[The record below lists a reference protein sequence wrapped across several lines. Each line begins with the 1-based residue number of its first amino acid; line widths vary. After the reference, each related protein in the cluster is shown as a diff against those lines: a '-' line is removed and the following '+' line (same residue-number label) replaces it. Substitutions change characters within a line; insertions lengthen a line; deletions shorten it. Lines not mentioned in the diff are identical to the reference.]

1 MDYSEKKLVELREL
15 CGARGIS
22 TIGAK
27 SILIERLLQ
36 SDHENIKKENREV
49 DLIVTST
56 IQPSESLQASEVGIS
71 QGSKLE
77 TMESISQESFSPS
90 ELSKMSIDQDSSD
103 VIKTESI
110 KDFVEQQEYDLP
122 ATSST
127 SSVTTPILQHATTST
142 TTDSVSVSTTPNVVP
157 FETSCNQSFSY
168 ENSPY
173 IGDISSCEIDHE
185 LLARLMSERK
195 QYDRNISL
203 NGSRF
208 YNRGT
213 MTQNRLN
220 HGVQYNFDLLVEI
233 VQHSVVYNDGEIPY
247 WLRDSYDTTYGTS
260 EWGEPDIVR
269 HRGISVDRIFRFDI

>member
-36 SDHENIKKENREV
+36 SDHENIKKENKEV
-49 DLIVTST
+49 DLAVVPT
-56 IQPSESLQASEVGIS
+56 IQPSGFLQVSETEIS
-71 QGSKLE
+71 QGSKFE
-77 TMESISQESFSPS
+77 TMETISQESFSPL
-90 ELSKMSIDQDSSD
+90 ELSKMSVDLDSSN

-122 ATSST
+122 VTSST
-127 SSVTTPILQHATTST
+127 PSVTTSPILQHA
-142 TTDSVSVSTTPNVVP
+142 TDSVSVSTTPNPTHVVP

-168 ENSPY
+168 ENPPY
-173 IGDISSCEIDHE
+173 HGDNSSYEIDHE

-195 QYDRNISL
+195 QYDRNMSL
-203 NGSRF
+203 NGSKF
-208 YNRGT
+208 YNKGT
-213 MTQNRLN
+213 MSQNRLN

-247 WLRDSYDTTYGTS
+247 WLRDSYDKTYGTS
-260 EWGEPDIVR
+260 EWGESDIV
-269 HRGISVDRIFRFDI
+269 VNP